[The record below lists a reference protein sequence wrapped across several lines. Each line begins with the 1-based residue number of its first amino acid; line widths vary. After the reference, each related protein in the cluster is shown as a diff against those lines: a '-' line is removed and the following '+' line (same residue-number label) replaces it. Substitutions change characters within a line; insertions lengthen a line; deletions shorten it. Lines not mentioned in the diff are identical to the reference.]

1 MELSMFIV
9 TLTYQRP
16 LAEIDVLMRSHV
28 TWLKRHYKSGLF
40 IASGRQVP
48 RRGGIILARSG
59 DRAALEAAMADDPF
73 VAHGAARFE
82 VLEFTPSM
90 MAPGAEALKEL

>member
-1 MELSMFIV
+1 MFIV

-16 LAEIDVLMRSHV
+16 LAEIEALMRSHV
-28 TWLKRHYKSGLF
+28 TWLKRHYESGLF

-73 VAHGAARFE
+73 VTHGAARFE

-90 MAPGAEALKEL
+90 TAPGAEGLKEL

>member
-1 MELSMFIV
+1 MFIV

-16 LAEIDVLMRSHV
+16 LEEIDALMRQHV
-28 TWLKRHYKSGLF
+28 IWLKRHYKSGLF

-48 RRGGIILARSG
+48 RRGGVILARSG
-59 DRAALEAAMADDPF
+59 DRSALEAAMADDPF
-73 VAHGAARFE
+73 VAKGAARFE

-90 MAPGAEALKEL
+90 TAPGAEVLKSH

>member
-1 MELSMFIV
+1 MFIV

-16 LAEIDVLMRSHV
+16 LAEIDALMRQHV
-28 TWLKRHYKSGLF
+28 AWLKRHYASGLF

-59 DRAALEAAMADDPF
+59 DRRALEEAMARDPF
-73 VAHGAARFE
+73 VTHGAATFD

-90 MAPGAEALKEL
+90 TAPGAAALKSL